1 MTKRFRML
9 PLSICVILV
18 NAAMAAFCGPS
29 GEDGEGD
36 SRRDRTARLRAL
48 ADLCAAPAGSAP
60 GGSGR
65 RGDSSA

>member
-1 MTKRFRML
+1 MKKPLRML

-29 GEDGEGD
+29 GEGGAGDGRREG
-36 SRRDRTARLRAL
+36 TARLRAL